1 MRLHYALVDDLFGKE
16 EFEQL
21 VVEKIAE
28 AGGLLDEHTAAM
40 LVVRDAG
47 RQHCKIA
54 RLASTSSLIC
64 FFGKV
69 LQVSGPKEFDRNDGT
84 KGQVSRITVGDDSG
98 EITVVL
104 WDERAAAVC
113 EIEEGEVLEIFGR
126 LKGRAQHEVHALDM
140 RQTAI
145 DIATRGNAV
154 PAGAADAT
162 AEESLEVVL
171 LAKGESRQFTRRD
184 GSAGE
189 MAEAI
194 IGDERGTARLVCW
207 APFLLEGIEPG
218 SAIVI
223 GGARAGT
230 RSEQREYSIGEQAT
244 ISVADAVIDVPVAR
258 VADLREGNCC
268 TLSGEV
274 VGAHPPRSFVT
285 RRGEVSWVRNVAF
298 ADESGR
304 VVVVLWGDH
313 AKVHLITGDRA
324 RIYHA
329 TVKAGRSE
337 GVEVHVGW
345 SSAIRVMTESGEELT
360 VEGTVIDTSAGRCI
374 DTGERCLILDGDL
387 PLGAEVRIRGI
398 CAAHRI
404 TPVECTTRVP
414 DVDVL
419 KRRLR
424 QFLQ

>member
-1 MRLHYALVDDLFGKE
+1 VRLHYALVDDLFGKE
-16 EFEQL
+16 EFERR
-21 VVEKIAE
+21 VFEKIEE

-47 RQHCKIA
+47 RQHCKIV
-54 RLASTSSLIC
+54 RLTPASSLIC

-69 LQVSGPKEFDRNDGT
+69 LQVSGTKEFDRSDGT
-84 KGQVSRITVGDDSG
+84 KGLVSRIAVGDDSG

-126 LKGRAQHEVHALDM
+126 LKGETQHEVHALDM
-140 RQTAI
+140 RKTAI

-154 PAGAADAT
+154 PAGAVDAS

-171 LAKGESRQFTRRD
+171 LAKGEPRQFTRRD

-189 MAEAI
+189 MVEAI
-194 IGDERGTARLVCW
+194 IGDEGGTARLVCW
-207 APFLLEGIEPG
+207 APFLLEGVEPG

-223 GGARAGT
+223 GGARPGAH
-230 RSEQREYSIGEQAT
+230 SEQREYGIGEQAT
-244 ISVADAVIDVPVAR
+244 ISPTDVVIEVPVTR
-258 VADLREGNCC
+258 VADLCEGSCC
-268 TLSGEV
+268 TISGEV
-274 VGAHPPRSFVT
+274 AGTRPPRSFVT
-285 RRGEVSWVRNVAF
+285 RRGEVSWVRNVVF

-304 VVVVLWGDH
+304 VAVVLWGDH
-313 AKVHLITGDRA
+313 AKVHLVSGDRA
-324 RIYHA
+324 GIYHA
-329 TVKAGRSE
+329 TVNTGRD
-337 GVEVHVGW
+337 GGAEVHVGW
-345 SSAIRVMTESGEELT
+345 SSAIRVMAESGEELT
-360 VEGTVIDTSAGRCI
+360 VEGTVIDTSLGRCI

-404 TPVECTTRVP
+404 TPIECTTRVP
-414 DVDVL
+414 DVDAL
-419 KRRLR
+419 KRRLLQFR
-424 QFLQ
+424 Q